1 MFAVKMLTVKS
12 LVSKMLVGKILDVRC
27 EYVCAAAL
35 QTQIYLFVMAG
46 YVVAIVLA

>member
-1 MFAVKMLTVKS
+1 MLTVKT
-12 LVSKMLVGKILDVRC
+12 LMSKMLVGKILDVRC
-27 EYVCAAAL
+27 EYVCAAL